1 MKKTKMVM
9 PIFKLFTFPVAVISL
24 AACLQVLPS
33 SALAATTSEQPAPA
47 MIDHIDHIVLT
58 ATDPDATIHFYT
70 QVMGMKL
77 ERFGE
82 GRVAFKLGTQK
93 INMHIRGH
101 EIEPKAHLPVPGS
114 IDICFISK
122 VPLDEFIAHLK
133 EVNWPIV
140 EGPVPR
146 TGANGPIRSVYM
158 RDPDLNLVEVSEY
171 VK

>member
-1 MKKTKMVM
+1 MKKIKMIV
-9 PIFKLFTFPVAVISL
+9 PIRKLLSFPTVAISL
-24 AACLQVLPS
+24 AALLQVCSPS
-33 SALAATTSEQPAPA
+33 AFADTPTDVPTQA
-47 MIDHIDHIVLT
+47 MIDHIDHIVIT
-58 ATDPDATIHFYT
+58 ATDPEATIRFYT

-82 GRVAFKLGTQK
+82 GRVAFKFGEQK

-114 IDICFISK
+114 LDLCFISK
-122 VPLDEFIAHLK
+122 VPLDKFIAHLK

-146 TGANGPIRSVYM
+146 TGANGPIRSVYL
-158 RDPDLNLVEVSEY
+158 RDPDFNLVEVSEY